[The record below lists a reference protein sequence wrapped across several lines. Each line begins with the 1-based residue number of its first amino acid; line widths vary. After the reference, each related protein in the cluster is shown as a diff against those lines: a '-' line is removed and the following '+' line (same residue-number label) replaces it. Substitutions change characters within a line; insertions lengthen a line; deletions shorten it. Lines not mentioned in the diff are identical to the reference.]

1 MEYDTIVVGAGVA
14 GCVIAG
20 ELARRGGQSVL
31 VIDERDHIA
40 GNCYDEYDEYG
51 IMVHVYGPHIFHT
64 EFERVYEYLSQ
75 YTEWYEFGHEV
86 HANVHGNIIN
96 VPFNL
101 NTLHAVY
108 DEEKAARLE
117 DKLVKEYGF
126 DSRVPILTLKE
137 NPDEEIREVAQ
148 YVYDNIF
155 LKYTMKQWGKK
166 PEEIDP
172 NVTARV
178 PVVISRDNR
187 YFKDKYQGMPLQGY
201 TAMFEK
207 ILDHENI
214 HVQLSTPASE
224 ILEFKDDKIYYDGDE
239 FTGKVIYT
247 GLADGLFNY
256 EFGHLPYRS
265 LRFKFEHYKKESF
278 QGCSVVNY
286 TVDEDYTRITEFK
299 YLTGQVNTPETTI
312 VKEYPESYDGSNT
325 PYYSINN
332 PENDGV
338 YAKYKEKADRFKNL
352 YLLGRLAEY
361 KYYNIDAIA
370 LRSLEL
376 ADKLIGQ

>member
-1 MEYDTIVVGAGVA
+1 MEYDAIVVGAGVA
-14 GCVIAG
+14 GCVLAG
-20 ELARRGGQSVL
+20 ELARRGNRKVL
-31 VIDERDHIA
+31 VIDKRDHIA
-40 GNCYDEYDEYG
+40 GNCYDEYDEFG

-64 EFERVYEYLSQ
+64 EIERIYQYFSE

-101 NTLHAVY
+101 NTLHKVY
-108 DEEKAARLE
+108 DEEKAGRLE
-117 DKLVKEYGF
+117 DKLVSEFGS

-137 NPDEEIREVAQ
+137 NPDPEIREVAE
-148 YVYDNIF
+148 YVYENIF
-155 LKYTMKQWGKK
+155 LRYTMKQWGKK

-214 HVQLSTPASE
+214 HLQMGTSAEEVLE
-224 ILEFKDDKIYYDGDE
+224 IRDDKIYYDGE
-239 FTGKVIYT
+239 LFTGKVIYT
-247 GLADGLFNY
+247 GLADELFGY

-265 LRFKFEHYKKESF
+265 LKFKFEHYKKESF

-312 VKEYPESYDGSNT
+312 VKEYPEAYTGDNT

-332 PENDGV
+332 SENDGV
-338 YAKYKEKADRFKNL
+338 YAKYKEKADRIPNL

-376 ADKLIGQ
+376 ADELVK